1 MNDLIIESN
10 IAFIKNTGIEKYID
24 SGNKN
29 AVLELAI
36 NITGMAKEYAN
47 ASTDTGRMKNSIM
60 WKVKE
65 KSGGHND
72 SGGTSNDKEIE
83 VSPGEFDA
91 FVGCNLDY
99 AIYQEFGTRKMPPQ
113 PFLRPAI
120 ANVVNKDARD
130 IIEKKVNADIKAWYD
145 SGMKRETTFF

>member
-1 MNDLIIESN
+1 MNDLTIKGN
-10 IAFIKNTGIEKYID
+10 IAFIKNTGIEKFID

-36 NITGMAKEYAN
+36 NVSGQAKLYGP
-47 ASTDTGRMKNSIM
+47 TPVTGRLRNSIT

-65 KSGGHND
+65 KAGGLND
-72 SGGTSNDKEIE
+72 SGGMLNDKEIE

-120 ANVVNKDARD
+120 ANVANKDARD
-130 IIEKKVNADIKAWYD
+130 IIEKKVNADIKAWED

>member
-1 MNDLIIESN
+1 MKDLIIEGKTV
-10 IAFIKNTGIEKYID
+10 FIKNTGIEKFID

-36 NITGMAKEYAN
+36 NVSGMAKLYAPVEF
-47 ASTDTGRMKNSIM
+47 GRLRNSVM

-65 KSGGHND
+65 KAGGHND
-72 SGGTSNDKEIE
+72 SGGMSNDKEIE

-91 FVGCNLDY
+91 YVGCNLDY
-99 AIYQEFGTRKMPPQ
+99 AIYQEFGTRYMPPQ

-120 ANVVNKDARD
+120 ANVANKDAKD